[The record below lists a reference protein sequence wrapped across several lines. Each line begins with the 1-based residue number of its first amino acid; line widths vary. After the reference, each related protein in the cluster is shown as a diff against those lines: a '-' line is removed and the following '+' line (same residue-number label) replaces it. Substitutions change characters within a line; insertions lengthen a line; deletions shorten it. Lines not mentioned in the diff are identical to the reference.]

1 MGSSS
6 STNIKVVKEE
16 QKENSLYD
24 ISFDNNINKNKLKH
38 NNNIINLINK
48 NKNNIHK
55 ETITP
60 TPQGNNTNNN
70 TNTNDSEFNIIRIE
84 KVNKKKS
91 LNQIESE
98 EKAKDNKETQ
108 KENEE
113 KEIFKNNKKIY
124 VYLLIKNLEAKD
136 KYIEDLRECIDIIFN
151 NNFDA
156 LNNAIDNELETKV
169 IKKSII
175 TQLSNAFNNYLDLE
189 FYDDKNIVEKLLE
202 ILNEEYNDTNEFKDY
217 LNQILNNVSDYKN
230 LGDNEDKISNYIINS
245 LNDKQT
251 LYNDLLKKYKSNYII
266 KFNDFAKI
274 IKDNQIS
281 LIETANE
288 YLLYK
293 MKINNL
299 NNIKMKFDE
308 FNLKIFLEF
317 FNEKK

>member
-60 TPQGNNTNNN
+60 TPHGNNTNNN

>member
-6 STNIKVVKEE
+6 SNNIKVEKEKP
-16 QKENSLYD
+16 KENSLYD
-24 ISFDNNINKNKLKH
+24 ISFDNNINSNKLKQ
-38 NNNIINLINK
+38 NDNIINLMNK

-55 ETITP
+55 KIITP
-60 TPQGNNTNNN
+60 MPLENNTNNN
-70 TNTNDSEFNIIRIE
+70 TNKNSSEFNIITIE

-91 LNQIESE
+91 LNQIDSQ
-98 EKAKDNKETQ
+98 EKAKDNKENQ

-113 KEIFKNNKKIY
+113 KFKNNKKIY

-151 NNFDA
+151 NNFDN

-202 ILNEEYNDTNEFKDY
+202 ILYEEYDDTNDFKEY
-217 LNQILNNVSDYKN
+217 LNQILNNVSNYKN

-251 LYNDLLKKYKSNYII
+251 LYDNLLEKYKNNYII
-266 KFNDFAKI
+266 KYNDLAKI
-274 IKDNQIS
+274 MKDNQIC
-281 LIETANE
+281 LIETVTE

-293 MKINNL
+293 MKINDL

-317 FNEKK
+317 FNKKK

>member
-98 EKAKDNKETQ
+98 EKAKDNNETQ

>member
-6 STNIKVVKEE
+6 SNNIKVEKEKT
-16 QKENSLYD
+16 KENSLYD
-24 ISFDNNINKNKLKH
+24 ISFDNNINSSKLKQ
-38 NNNIINLINK
+38 NDNIINLMNK

-55 ETITP
+55 KIITP
-60 TPQGNNTNNN
+60 MPLENNTNNN
-70 TNTNDSEFNIIRIE
+70 TNKNSSEFNIITIE

-91 LNQIESE
+91 LNQIDSQ
-98 EKAKDNKETQ
+98 EKAKDNKENQ

-113 KEIFKNNKKIY
+113 KEKFKNNKKIY

-151 NNFDA
+151 NNFNN

-189 FYDDKNIVEKLLE
+189 FYDDKNINEKLLE
-202 ILNEEYNDTNEFKDY
+202 ILYEEYDDTNDFKEY
-217 LNQILNNVSDYKN
+217 LNQILNNVSNYKN

-251 LYNDLLKKYKSNYII
+251 LYDNLLEKYNNNYII
-266 KFNDFAKI
+266 KYNDLAKI
-274 IKDNQIS
+274 MKDNQIC
-281 LIETANE
+281 LIKTIKE

-293 MKINNL
+293 MKINDL

-317 FNEKK
+317 FNKKK